1 VSSYYGQSP
10 ICYQIHRVFIAGKW
24 NRYICGFVIGSSSFK
39 TRQSAVSDSVHRFG
53 LVTD

>member
-1 VSSYYGQSP
+1 MSSYYGKSP
-10 ICYQIHRVFIAGKW
+10 ICYQIIAGKS
-24 NRYICGFVIGSSSFK
+24 NRYICGFKILSSSFK